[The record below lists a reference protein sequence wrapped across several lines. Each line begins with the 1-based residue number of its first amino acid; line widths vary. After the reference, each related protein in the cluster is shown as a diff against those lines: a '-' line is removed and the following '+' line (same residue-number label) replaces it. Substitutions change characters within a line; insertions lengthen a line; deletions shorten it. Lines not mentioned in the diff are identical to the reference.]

1 MVTACK
7 RDNLDIIT
15 VIIGADTTKQRTSDT
30 IKLIEYAY
38 KYFDVINVKEIIDNK
53 FKKWLEI
60 NESRVYVDKGVK
72 NGVKLYLEN
81 LDFEYMAVKKEDIDN
96 IDIKINS
103 IYYLEAPV
111 TKNQIIGNMK
121 ILLGKE
127 ELGVYN
133 IYSKEEVRKKDINDY
148 LIQFLEV
155 LLNYKFI

>member
-1 MVTACK
+1 M
-7 RDNLDIIT
+7 
-15 VIIGADTTKQRTSDT
+15 
-30 IKLIEYAY
+30 
-38 KYFDVINVKEIIDNK
+38 
-53 FKKWLEI
+53 
-60 NESRVYVDKGVK
+60 DKGVK